1 MGGRTFKPHSSVTP
15 SQWGVKYV
23 QKADFSY
30 GATPPVVY
38 SCITQSSDMEPSEA
52 NPERAQDERLPK
64 VAAVKMAVREGG
76 KRMLDNILPS
86 FVELVKESP
95 SLKGEASNATYN
107 IMKAHNVRTS
117 VCVLK

>member
-1 MGGRTFKPHSSVTP
+1 
-15 SQWGVKYV
+15 
-23 QKADFSY
+23 
-30 GATPPVVY
+30 
-38 SCITQSSDMEPSEA
+38 MEPPEA
-52 NPERAQDERLPK
+52 GPERTQDERLPK

-76 KRMLDNILPS
+76 KRMMDNILPS

-117 VCVLK
+117 VCSSR